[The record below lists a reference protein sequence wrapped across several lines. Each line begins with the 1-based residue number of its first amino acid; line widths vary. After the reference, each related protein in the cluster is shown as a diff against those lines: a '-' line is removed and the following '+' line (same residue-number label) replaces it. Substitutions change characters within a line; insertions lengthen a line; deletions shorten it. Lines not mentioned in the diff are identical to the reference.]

1 MVDLTKFILGWPVD
15 SNTPITQLFG
25 ENPNDYTRFGL
36 AGHNGIDF
44 GCELGTPIRAAAEG
58 NVMIAAFDKAGYGN
72 YIKLGHGDYQ
82 TIYAHMSQMV
92 KKTGQRA
99 AKGEIIGFS
108 GSTGNSTGPHLHFE
122 LRIPGHGV
130 TGFKDA
136 VDPFP
141 YLEAINGQMSAV
153 SEELS
158 PSSPLLMGSVVRVV
172 AEKGLNVRL
181 TPGGVDVGDVLFGS
195 ELEVVRQDGDWVGVV
210 LWVHKD
216 WIRSV

>member
-1 MVDLTKFILGWPVD
+1 MVDLADIKLGWPVEA
-15 SNTPITQLFG
+15 STPITQLFG

-36 AGHNGIDF
+36 AGHNGADF

-58 NVMIAAFDKAGYGN
+58 NVMIAAFDKTGYGN
-72 YIKLGHGDYQ
+72 YIKLGHGGYQ

-130 TGFKDA
+130 QGFKDA

-141 YLEAINGQMSAV
+141 YMEAIPSTDDDQDG
-153 SEELS
+153 S
-158 PSSPLLMGSVVRVV
+158 PDGGSPDGGSRPATTGLGIKVKVT
-172 AEKGLNVRL
+172 AEGGLNVRL
-181 TPGGVDVGDVLFGS
+181 TPSGVDVGDVPFGS
-195 ELEVVRQDGDWVGVV
+195 EL
-210 LWVHKD
+210 
-216 WIRSV
+216 